1 MHFTA
6 FSPGSG
12 VCLLTAPLFSAR
24 VLGVETRFTCQP
36 PLGRTGLRLVGVTGG
51 GRAKGFV
58 TVPSGSRRK
67 LHGRSLSPFLV
78 HSRCQP
84 FGLCSLVIILTMYP
98 RHWSRW
104 QLPVMVPCGELRMI
118 SPVTLPD
125 VSGVAGGV
133 MGNIF
138 EGVVLGT
145 AGVTL
150 FASVVLGVLAILAVP
165 KVLVE
170 FLFGVLILW
179 RTGAGAIFSWS
190 VKRSR
195 QLVRS
200 KLVPGNIAIER
211 CDGRKGAAERVRNLK
226 IQRRCGR
233 KRVMVWGSEISKLE
247 SVRGTSDGA
256 RVLNLRIQRKCGRK
270 QVMGRR

>member
-84 FGLCSLVIILTMYP
+84 FGLRSLVIILTMYP

-150 FASVVLGVLAILAVP
+150 FASVALFAPVVLGVLAILAVP

-179 RTGAGAIFSWS
+179 RTGAGAIFSLS

-211 CDGRKGAAERVRNLK
+211 CDGEERCRGEGAKSQDPEKVWKETGNGVGERNFETRECPGNK
-226 IQRRCGR
+226 
-233 KRVMVWGSEISKLE
+233 
-247 SVRGTSDGA
+247 
-256 RVLNLRIQRKCGRK
+256 
-270 QVMGRR
+270 